1 MATLTYRDALNQALR
16 EEMQRDPDV
25 FLMGEE
31 VGVYQGAYKVSRG
44 LLEEFGPKR
53 IVDTPIA
60 ELGFAGIG
68 VGAAMAGLRPV
79 IEFMTWNFAVLALD
93 QIVNSA
99 AKLLYESGGQLP
111 LPMVFRGPN
120 GAALQLGAQHSQAWD
135 SWLAHIPGLK
145 VVAPA
150 TPADA
155 KGLLKSAIRDNN
167 PVIVLEGEM
176 LYNLKGEVP
185 EGEHLVP
192 IGRADVKRPGR
203 DVTFICHSKT
213 VAVALKAAE
222 QLAEREGASAEVLD
236 LRSLRPLDE
245 EAIVGSVARTNRAV
259 VIEEGWPHAGIGAQV
274 VDIIQR
280 EAFDQLDAPV
290 LRVTQADVPMPYN
303 KQLERLAK
311 PSADRVVAAAQWR
324 SGRRDAGGAEPAP
337 ADVTRVKASPL
348 AKRMAREAGVDL
360 KLVSGSGP
368 GGRVVK
374 RDVEG
379 SASRALAPAA
389 APAVVEPHP
398 APL

>member
-1 MATLTYRDALNQALR
+1 MAAELVNGMDALAVYAATHRAVERARQGGHPTLLEVRTYRFMGHSMSDPLHGVYRTKDEVEEQKKRDPISQLTAKLKEDGALDQAGVDALDA
-16 EEMQRDPDV
+16 
-25 FLMGEE
+25 G
-31 VGVYQGAYKVSRG
+31 VGV
-44 LLEEFGPKR
+44 
-53 IVDTPIA
+53 
-60 ELGFAGIG
+60 AGIG

-99 AKLLYESGGQLP
+99 AKILYESGGQLP
-111 LPMVFRGPN
+111 IPIVFRGPN

-135 SWLAHIPGLK
+135 SWLSHIPGLK

-155 KGLLKSAIRDNN
+155 KGLLKAAIRDDN

-176 LYNLKGEVP
+176 LYNTKGDVP
-185 EGEHLVP
+185 EGEYVVP
-192 IGRADVKRPGR
+192 IGRADIKRPGR

-222 QLAEREGASAEVLD
+222 QLAEQEGVSAEVVD

-245 EAIVGSVARTNRAV
+245 AAITASVAKTNRAV

-274 VDIIQR
+274 VDVIQR

-311 PSADRVVAAAQWR
+311 PSPDRVVAAA
-324 SGRRDAGGAEPAP
+324 RRVLYLD
-337 ADVTRVKASPL
+337 
-348 AKRMAREAGVDL
+348 
-360 KLVSGSGP
+360 
-368 GGRVVK
+368 
-374 RDVEG
+374 
-379 SASRALAPAA
+379 
-389 APAVVEPHP
+389 
-398 APL
+398 

>member
-16 EEMQRDPDV
+16 EEMQRDPNV

-53 IVDTPIA
+53 VVDTPIA

-99 AKLLYESGGQLP
+99 AKMLYMSGGQLKMP
-111 LPMVFRGPN
+111 IVFRGPN
-120 GAALQLGAQHSQAWD
+120 GAALQLGSQHSQAWE

-155 KGLLKSAIRDNN
+155 KGLLKAAIRDDN

-176 LYNLKGEVP
+176 LYNTKGDVP
-185 EGEHLVP
+185 EGEHVVP
-192 IGRADVKRPGR
+192 IGRAEVKREGT
-203 DVTFICHSKT
+203 DVTVICHSKT
-213 VAVALKAAE
+213 VTVALKAAE
-222 QLAEREGASAEVLD
+222 QLQEQNVSAEVLD
-236 LRSLRPLDE
+236 LRSLRPMDE
-245 EAIVGSVARTNRAV
+245 PAILASIAKTNRAV
-259 VIEEGWPHAGIGAQV
+259 VVEEGWPHCGVGAQV

-280 EAFDQLDAPV
+280 DAFDQLDAPV
-290 LRVTQADVPMPYN
+290 QRVTQADTPMPYN
-303 KQLERLAK
+303 KHLERAAK
-311 PSADRVVAAAQWR
+311 ASPERVVAAA
-324 SGRRDAGGAEPAP
+324 RRVLYLD
-337 ADVTRVKASPL
+337 
-348 AKRMAREAGVDL
+348 
-360 KLVSGSGP
+360 
-368 GGRVVK
+368 
-374 RDVEG
+374 
-379 SASRALAPAA
+379 
-389 APAVVEPHP
+389 
-398 APL
+398 